1 VLYQLLT
8 GHPPFAG
15 GTTFE
20 TVRLV
25 LDTEPRQPRLWNSKV
40 DRDLATICLK
50 CLEKGPQR
58 RYSSALSLAEDL
70 ERWLKHEPI
79 HARRTGIVTRGRK
92 WVRRNPTIT
101 VLVVALAAAIG
112 AMIWKTE
119 FVHYPPTT
127 GIAVLPFENLSQDKE
142 NPFFADAVQDD
153 ILTKLAKIGDLKV
166 ISRTSVMPSR
176 GVRKTRQIGEAL
188 RVSHVLEGSVQRAGS
203 KVRVNAQLVD
213 TRTDTHVWAE
223 QYDRDLSDIFAI
235 QSEVAQRIADELQ
248 AKISPLEKAAVQ
260 ERPTND
266 LAAYDLYVRAMPL
279 LDWNARA
286 PVGRAAY
293 YPPNLEKD
301 LFQAV
306 EVLNQAIAR
315 DPAFL
320 LAYCRLAYAHDS
332 IYWARFDHTASRLAM
347 ARAAIDSA
355 FRLKPYSAE
364 AHLALARHLYW
375 GYFDYD
381 HARDELAIA
390 SRTLPNDPRVF
401 NLSGTINRR
410 QGRWHDAV
418 RDFQREAELDPRNI
432 DRFYNISQTYRIL
445 RAYKEAREAINRVLA
460 FKPNDINAQLLRAW
474 IDVYERADTRLLHG
488 VVEKNPHR

>member
-1 VLYQLLT
+1 
-8 GHPPFAG
+8 
-15 GTTFE
+15 
-20 TVRLV
+20 
-25 LDTEPRQPRLWNSKV
+25 
-40 DRDLATICLK
+40 
-50 CLEKGPQR
+50 
-58 RYSSALSLAEDL
+58 
-70 ERWLKHEPI
+70 
-79 HARRTGIVTRGRK
+79 
-92 WVRRNPTIT
+92 
-101 VLVVALAAAIG
+101 
-112 AMIWKTE
+112 
-119 FVHYPPTT
+119 
-127 GIAVLPFENLSQDKE
+127 
-142 NPFFADAVQDD
+142 
-153 ILTKLAKIGDLKV
+153 
-166 ISRTSVMPSR
+166 
-176 GVRKTRQIGEAL
+176 
-188 RVSHVLEGSVQRAGS
+188 
-203 KVRVNAQLVD
+203 
-213 TRTDTHVWAE
+213 
-223 QYDRDLSDIFAI
+223 
-235 QSEVAQRIADELQ
+235 
-248 AKISPLEKAAVQ
+248 
-260 ERPTND
+260 
-266 LAAYDLYVRAMPL
+266 L